1 MAEFVQNEL
10 TDRYLRRA
18 ALFWKFTRDAKLAQL
33 QKQARSASWRNL
45 EWNWTKLGITA
56 EARAAADK
64 LGLVPSEVF
73 AHPDAVGKNEALL
86 KYYRLLA
93 CLPGKGL
100 AQIRKKSAKS
110 SRVEDTCILL
120 NQFLSRLIVATG
132 RTSRETLLGTMHA
145 EAGSEWQGTW
155 VNNIGQTAAIEVEK
169 IIRDFAEQN
178 NLIAVAEAADQT
190 PDESVIVLKSG
201 TTIAFGSEPDVE
213 IRNAKKELIC
223 VIEIKGS
230 TDKAGAQTR
239 LGETKKSFT
248 KAKAENV
255 RCHTIFLP
263 SIATQ
268 SVKKQLETERDIDQ
282 VFDLLHIFRDKKK
295 RTAFLIELFK
305 FRLRE
310 KVRS

>member
-1 MAEFVQNEL
+1 M
-10 TDRYLRRA
+10 
-18 ALFWKFTRDAKLAQL
+18 
-33 QKQARSASWRNL
+33 
-45 EWNWTKLGITA
+45 EWDWERLGITV
-56 EARAAADK
+56 EARSAADK
-64 LGLVPSEVF
+64 LGLVPSEIF
-73 AHPDAVGKNEALL
+73 AHPEVVQKNEALL

-100 AQIRKKSAKS
+100 AQIRKKSSKS

-120 NQFLSRLIVATG
+120 NQFLSRLVVATG

-145 EAGSEWQGTW
+145 EAGSEWQGRW
-155 VNNIGQTAAIEVEK
+155 VNNIGQTAAIELEK
-169 IIRDFAEQN
+169 IIRDFAEQK
-178 NLIAVAEAADQT
+178 NLVAIAEATDPT
-190 PDESVIVLKSG
+190 PDESVILLKSG

-213 IRNAKKELIC
+213 MRNANKDLVC

-239 LGETKKSFT
+239 LGETKKSFA

-263 SIATQ
+263 SVATA

-295 RTAFLIELFK
+295 RSAFLIELFK

-310 KVRS
+310 KV

>member
-1 MAEFVQNEL
+1 MAEFVHNEL
-10 TDRYLRRA
+10 TERYLRRA

-33 QKQARSASWRNL
+33 QKEARSASWRNL
-45 EWNWTKLGITA
+45 EWDWKKLGINA

-64 LGLVPSEVF
+64 LGLVPSEIF
-73 AHPDAVGKNEALL
+73 AHPEVIRKNEALL

-100 AQIRKKSAKS
+100 AQIRKKSEKS

-120 NQFLSRLIVATG
+120 NQFLSRLVVAAG

-155 VNNIGQTAAIEVEK
+155 VNNIGQTAAIDVEK
-169 IIRDFAEQN
+169 IIRDFAEQKK
-178 NLIAVAEAADQT
+178 LIAVAEPTDTT
-190 PDESVIVLKSG
+190 PDESVILLKSG
-201 TTIAFGSEPDVE
+201 TIIAFGSEPDVE
-213 IRNAKKELIC
+213 IRNAKKELVC

-239 LGETKKSFT
+239 LGETKKSFA
-248 KAKAENV
+248 KAKTENV

-263 SIATQ
+263 SIATPA
-268 SVKKQLETERDIDQ
+268 VKKQLETERDIDQ
-282 VFDLLHIFRDKKK
+282 VFDLLEIFRDKKK
-295 RTAFLIELFK
+295 RKTFLVELFK

-310 KVRS
+310 QV